1 MLETVQS
8 ADGTTIAYE
17 KTGTG
22 PALILIGGALS
33 NRQSASEL
41 AALLAERFTVYA
53 FDRRG
58 RGDSGDTE
66 QYAVDRELEDL
77 EALVAVAGE
86 PTYIYGHSSGGA
98 LALEAAQRGVRFAGI
113 VAYEPPYMVAG
124 EPDDDFNRLVSAAV
138 EEGRPEEALS
148 LFIGNAMPG
157 TLDAMKQAPF
167 WPNLVNL
174 AHTLPYDLGI
184 VRDGAI
190 PPERF
195 DAITVPTLLVDGGA
209 SPAWAARAVDAI
221 AASVPGSV
229 RLTVEGHD
237 HRVPNEVIA
246 PILAE
251 FFEAAERS

>member
-1 MLETVQS
+1 MVETVQS

-33 NRQSASEL
+33 NRQSAGDL
-41 AALLAERFTVYA
+41 AVLLADRFTVYA
-53 FDRRG
+53 VDRRG

-66 QYAVDRELEDL
+66 PYSVERELEDL
-77 EALVAVAGE
+77 SALVAVAGE

-98 LALEAAQRGVRFAGI
+98 LALEAAQRGLRFGGI

-124 EPDDDFNRLVSAAV
+124 EPDDDFNQLVSRAV

-157 TLDAMKQAPF
+157 SLDDMKRSPF
-167 WPNLVNL
+167 WPGLVSI

-195 DAITVPTLLVDGGA
+195 NAITAPTLLVDGAA

-221 AASVPGSV
+221 AASVPGSM
-229 RLTVEGHD
+229 RMTVDGHD
-237 HRVPNEVIA
+237 PRVPNEVIA

-251 FFEAAERS
+251 FFESAERS

>member
-1 MLETVQS
+1 MVETVQS

-22 PALILIGGALS
+22 PALILVGGALS
-33 NRQSASEL
+33 TRRSASDL

-58 RGDSGDTE
+58 RGDSGDTDS
-66 QYAVDRELEDL
+66 YSVDRELDDL
-77 EALVAVAGE
+77 SALVAVAGE

-98 LALEAAQRGVRFAGI
+98 LALEAAQRGLRFAGI
-113 VAYEPPYMVAG
+113 VAFEPPYMVAG
-124 EPDDDFNRLVSAAV
+124 EPDDDFNRLVNTAV

-157 TLDAMKQAPF
+157 SLDDMKQAPF
-167 WPNLVNL
+167 WPGLVSM

-190 PPERF
+190 PVERF
-195 DAITVPTLLVDGGA
+195 DAITVPTLLVDGAA

-221 AASVPGSV
+221 AASVSASV
-229 RLTVEGHD
+229 RLTVDGYD
-237 HRVPNEVIA
+237 HQVPNEVIA

-251 FFEAAERS
+251 FFGADEG